1 LSKVGTLGLVARVV
15 GDIEFSIFVQVALL
29 KPNPDILHS
38 EYLQYAM
45 LSPMMQSQIVRK
57 SSTSTMKYIGVGK
70 IGELLLPLPAKDEQC
85 GISIA
90 LRNIDEKFDVAQKRS
105 KLLSL
110 LFKSML
116 HQLMTG
122 RIRVNNTEIPFDA

>member
-1 LSKVGTLGLVARVV
+1 
-15 GDIEFSIFVQVALL
+15 
-29 KPNPDILHS
+29 
-38 EYLQYAM
+38 
-45 LSPMMQSQIVRK
+45 MMQSQIVRK